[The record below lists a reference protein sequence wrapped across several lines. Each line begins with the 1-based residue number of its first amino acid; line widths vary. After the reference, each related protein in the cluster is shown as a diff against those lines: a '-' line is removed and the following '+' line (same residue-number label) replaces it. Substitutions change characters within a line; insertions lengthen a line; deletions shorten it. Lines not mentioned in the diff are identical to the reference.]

1 MRDGGRVALAS
12 VCAGVFL
19 AAIDFYVVTVAVPN
33 MLHEFRHSGIAQ
45 VSWVFN
51 GYTITFTAALLP
63 AAGLADRI
71 GRRRVFLAGLG
82 LFTISAL
89 ASATAPTLIV
99 LILARLVQ
107 GLAGGT
113 ITPLA
118 LPLIVSHFPE
128 GRRGSAIGLW
138 TATQSAAVAAGPS
151 VGGALVSA
159 VGWRG
164 VFALQLPIGL
174 VALVGVARVPISSP
188 TAGAVDATEASDVAE
203 VDGAEAAES
212 VRMPDPAG
220 ATDAAGASD
229 PAGVAESVRTP
240 DLAGVL
246 LLGPSIGLMALAI
259 VQSNA
264 WGPLSWRTAV
274 SLGAGLLLGVAFV
287 WRSLR
292 HPVPVIDLS
301 LLKLRSLRR
310 ATVVML
316 LTGLVMFAFP
326 AAAVL
331 FLIGVWR
338 YPAALAGLAVTPA
351 PVAEAVAALLAGRLC
366 RRYGPRAVSLAGAAM
381 LTASM
386 SAFALATGSHSRYWA
401 VAFPAVTG
409 SGAAIGLLIIALS
422 TAALNDVP
430 PTDLASATSI
440 TVVARAAGAIVS
452 LAALALI
459 LASAA
464 GGTASLHAYHLAWS
478 LMALISAVAI
488 AASIVVRGKD

>member
-1 MRDGGRVALAS
+1 MGKVRDGGRVALAS

-174 VALVGVARVPISSP
+174 AALAGVAGRDASSP
-188 TAGAVDATEASDVAE
+188 AAEA
-203 VDGAEAAES
+203 DGAEAAES
-212 VRMPDPAG
+212 AG
-220 ATDAAGASD
+220 T
-229 PAGVAESVRTP
+229 T

-264 WGPLSWRTAV
+264 WGLLSWRTAV
-274 SLGAGLLLGVAFV
+274 SFG
-287 WRSLR
+287 
-292 HPVPVIDLS
+292 
-301 LLKLRSLRR
+301 
-310 ATVVML
+310 M
-316 LTGLVMFAFP
+316 
-326 AAAVL
+326 
-331 FLIGVWR
+331 
-338 YPAALAGLAVTPA
+338 
-351 PVAEAVAALLAGRLC
+351 
-366 RRYGPRAVSLAGAAM
+366 
-381 LTASM
+381 
-386 SAFALATGSHSRYWA
+386 
-401 VAFPAVTG
+401 
-409 SGAAIGLLIIALS
+409 
-422 TAALNDVP
+422 
-430 PTDLASATSI
+430 
-440 TVVARAAGAIVS
+440 
-452 LAALALI
+452 
-459 LASAA
+459 
-464 GGTASLHAYHLAWS
+464 
-478 LMALISAVAI
+478 
-488 AASIVVRGKD
+488 

>member
-1 MRDGGRVALAS
+1 MCKMRDAGRLALAS

-33 MLHEFRHSGIAQ
+33 MLHDFRHSGIAQ

-71 GRRRVFLAGLG
+71 GRWRVFLAGLG
-82 LFTISAL
+82 VFTISAL
-89 ASATAPTLIV
+89 ASAAAPTLIV
-99 LILARLVQ
+99 LILARLAQ

-118 LPLIVSHFPE
+118 LPLIVAHLPE
-128 GRRGSAIGLW
+128 SRRGSAIGLW
-138 TATQSAAVAAGPS
+138 TATQSAAVAAGPA

-164 VFALQLPIGL
+164 VFALQVPIGL
-174 VALVGVARVPISSP
+174 AAVAGVARGS
-188 TAGAVDATEASDVAE
+188 AADAP
-203 VDGAEAAES
+203 AAAQQAA
-212 VRMPDPAG
+212 PALR
-220 ATDAAGASD
+220 APAAAR
-229 PAGVAESVRTP
+229 AP
-240 DLAGVL
+240 DLGGVL

-264 WGPLSWRTAV
+264 WGLLSWRTAV
-274 SLGAGLLLGVAFV
+274 SFGAGLVLGIAFV

-292 HPVPVIDLS
+292 HPVPVINLS
-301 LLKLRSLRR
+301 LLKIRSLRR

-338 YPAALAGLAVTPA
+338 YPAALAGLAATPA
-351 PVAEAVAALLAGRLC
+351 PAAEAVAALVAGNLC
-366 RRYGPRAVSLAGAAM
+366 RRFSPRAVVFTGAAV
-381 LTASM
+381 LTACM
-386 SAFALATGSHSRYWA
+386 SAFTLATGARTRYWA
-401 VAFPAVTG
+401 VGFPVIAG

-422 TAALNDVP
+422 TAALSDVP
-430 PTDLASATSI
+430 PSDLASATSI
-440 TVVARAAGAIVS
+440 TVMARAVGAIVS

-459 LASAA
+459 LASVS
-464 GGTASLHAYHLAWS
+464 GGTASVRAYHLAWF
-478 LMALISAVAI
+478 LMALIAAVMI
-488 AASIVVRGKD
+488 AASGVVRGKD

>member
-1 MRDGGRVALAS
+1 MGTVRDGGRVALAS

-33 MLHEFRHSGIAQ
+33 MLRDFRHSGIAQ

-51 GYTITFTAALLP
+51 GYTVTFTAALLP

-82 LFTISAL
+82 LFTVSAL

-174 VALVGVARVPISSP
+174 VALAGVARPPVSSP
-188 TAGAVDATEASDVAE
+188 IAGAA
-203 VDGAEAAES
+203 
-212 VRMPDPAG
+212 
-220 ATDAAGASD
+220 DAAGAGGVEAAKA
-229 PAGVAESVRTP
+229 AGTP

-264 WGPLSWRTAV
+264 WGPLSWRTVV
-274 SLGAGLLLGVAFV
+274 SFGAGLLLGVAFV
-287 WRSLR
+287 RRSLR

-301 LLKLRSLRR
+301 LLKIRSLRR
-310 ATVVML
+310 AAVVML
-316 LTGLVMFAFP
+316 LTGLVMFAFT

-331 FLIGVWR
+331 FLTGVWH

-366 RRYGPRAVSLAGAAM
+366 RRYGSRAVSLAGAAM

-386 SAFALATGSHSRYWA
+386 SAFALATGPHSRYWA

-422 TAALNDVP
+422 TAALSDVP
-430 PTDLASATSI
+430 PTGLASATSI

-464 GGTASLHAYHLAWS
+464 GGTASLHAYHLAWY
-478 LMALISAVAI
+478 LMALISAVAT
-488 AASIVVRGKD
+488 AASMVVRGKD